1 MAAKPK
7 RGKARERRSLLRLPL
22 QADPLPR
29 RVSRSRMRVRLGL
42 SQQDC
47 ASCHSACDRLSG
59 HLREA
64 CRSLCTQV
72 CGG

>member
-22 QADPLPR
+22 LADPLPR
-29 RVSRSRMRVRLGL
+29 RVSTSRMRVRPGL

-47 ASCHSACDRLSG
+47 ASCHTACDRLSG
-59 HLREA
+59 PLRDA

-72 CGG
+72 CGR